1 MLVTSGVGLHAS
13 VACKM
18 RVAETCG
25 AEPLVCVAGGHAADN
40 AGSERWFAGFLLSTI
55 GPFDCQD
62 ELRGPAVGVHLS
74 CHDLA
79 VENNLVWHAFH
90 EQLEVHHPGQ
100 CCVGCKRS
108 WLICVSSSPRLAWYV
123 SSFRFFWYWMKCT
136 RCARDWVEVSDQGLF
151 HWLVFCGKV
160 WIIFRDEV
168 LRA

>member
-1 MLVTSGVGLHAS
+1 MLVPSEVGPHAN

-25 AEPLVCVAGGHAADN
+25 AEPLVCVVGTHAVDN
-40 AGSERWFAGFLLSTI
+40 AGFERWFAGFLLSTI

-108 WLICVSSSPRLAWYV
+108 WHYLSKFQPETGLVRE
-123 SSFRFFWYWMKCT
+123 FFS
-136 RCARDWVEVSDQGLF
+136 VL
-151 HWLVFCGKV
+151 LVL
-160 WIIFRDEV
+160 DEV
-168 LRA
+168 HAMRARLGRSFGPRFI